1 MVSDAAQPG
10 GRSQVVAHLRE
21 RLATTPACYL
31 APPGPALQ
39 WKAALALSRIVFFS
53 EMVNAARKSMIETI
67 LATAGA
73 WTLPNSANLASRW
86 RIFVGT
92 NQWPDYQV
100 FLGRRI
106 NRKHELRTI
115 VHSNE
120 RQEPQ
125 FQNMPNVMNLLE
137 FLASLGQLE
146 KKASIMGMC
155 NR

>member
-1 MVSDAAQPG
+1 MV
-10 GRSQVVAHLRE
+10 
-21 RLATTPACYL
+21 TTPAYFL

-39 WKAALALSRIVFFS
+39 WKAALALTRIVFFS
-53 EMVNAARKSMIETI
+53 EMVNATRKSMIETI

-92 NQWPDYQV
+92 NQWPGYQV
-100 FLGRRI
+100 IAGRRS
-106 NRKHELRTI
+106 RKHELRAI

-125 FQNMPNVMNLLE
+125 FQSVPNVMNLLE

-146 KKASIMGMC
+146 KKSSIMGMC